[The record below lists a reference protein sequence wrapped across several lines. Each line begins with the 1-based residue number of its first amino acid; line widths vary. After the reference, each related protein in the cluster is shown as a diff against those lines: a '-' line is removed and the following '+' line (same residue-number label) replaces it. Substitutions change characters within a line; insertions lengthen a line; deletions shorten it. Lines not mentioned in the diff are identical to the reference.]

1 MVLRSSGHS
10 SSIFLEPFAPPELPG
25 FIATMAPLTPAGRV
39 SGARQVSLLHV
50 LNLLTVPSPITLCRS
65 DRLACFLDRTYR
77 RNRSEEPVPPTQAGQ
92 RRRQLGFAMGLLAR
106 RDKRPYRVRHPTDQ
120 SFTSWCSPHP
130 LTGTQFRSVTAV
142 RPTTDRDSHPADSIH
157 SQSHSP
163 RREPGDCDAVHRV
176 AGLCRSTA
184 RTPDGMANG
193 VARRPAVPG
202 LAPGACMPAC
212 QRRARAASRM
222 DSFPCGHKSPR
233 REPGDCDDLHR
244 LASLCRSTA

>member
-1 MVLRSSGHS
+1 MRRGSLRLVELVALSPMVLRSSGHS

-163 RREPGDCDAVHRV
+163 P
-176 AGLCRSTA
+176 A
-184 RTPDGMANG
+184 R
-193 VARRPAVPG
+193 ARR
-202 LAPGACMPAC
+202 L
-212 QRRARAASRM
+212 
-222 DSFPCGHKSPR
+222 
-233 REPGDCDDLHR
+233 
-244 LASLCRSTA
+244 

>member
-163 RREPGDCDAVHRV
+163 QRELGDCDVAHQLET
-176 AGLCRSTA
+176 AGLMRCRLSGKA
-184 RTPDGMANG
+184 WAEWHAGWRLFPQSPGSRPGASMSQG
-193 VARRPAVPG
+193 SGLPVPSRRPCKQARGRMPKR
-202 LAPGACMPAC
+202 ACV
-212 QRRARAASRM
+212 
-222 DSFPCGHKSPR
+222 
-233 REPGDCDDLHR
+233 E
-244 LASLCRSTA
+244 

>member
-10 SSIFLEPFAPPELPG
+10 SSIFLEPFAPPALPG

-39 SGARQVSLLHV
+39 SGARQVSLLHG

-77 RNRSEEPVPPTQAGQ
+77 RNCSEEPVPPTQAGQ

-106 RDKRPYRVRHPTDQ
+106 RDKRPYRVRHPTDR

-130 LTGTQFRSVTAV
+130 LAGTQFRSVTAV

-163 RREPGDCDAVHRV
+163 GRKPGDCGNKGHPLATPLEPGSWPIGAPRNSPPAR
-176 AGLCRSTA
+176 AGGFYCRTRRA
-184 RTPDGMANG
+184 DQVCDPANKCQG
-193 VARRPAVPG
+193 TVPG
-202 LAPGACMPAC
+202 VGTVPILGSC
-212 QRRARAASRM
+212 
-222 DSFPCGHKSPR
+222 
-233 REPGDCDDLHR
+233 
-244 LASLCRSTA
+244 SL

>member
-163 RREPGDCDAVHRV
+163 QRELGDCDAAHQLSTSRAMNHAGPV
-176 AGLCRSTA
+176 AGHAQLQAVGAVKWRPRSGRGCGRARMAGGPGCRS
-184 RTPDGMANG
+184 
-193 VARRPAVPG
+193 PA
-202 LAPGACMPAC
+202 
-212 QRRARAASRM
+212 
-222 DSFPCGHKSPR
+222 
-233 REPGDCDDLHR
+233 
-244 LASLCRSTA
+244 

>member
-163 RREPGDCDAVHRV
+163 GREPGDGGSLGQPVGHATRSLQHICMV
-176 AGLCRSTA
+176 APVSALRHS
-184 RTPDGMANG
+184 P
-193 VARRPAVPG
+193 P
-202 LAPGACMPAC
+202 
-212 QRRARAASRM
+212 ARAGGCAIASVLNQQGA
-222 DSFPCGHKSPR
+222 SPCQWS
-233 REPGDCDDLHR
+233 
-244 LASLCRSTA
+244 A

>member
-163 RREPGDCDAVHRV
+163 RREPGDCDVVHQLEL
-176 AGLCRSTA
+176 AGLERHGWQVGFYS
-184 RTPDGMANG
+184 PS
-193 VARRPAVPG
+193 P
-202 LAPGACMPAC
+202 
-212 QRRARAASRM
+212 RARAQGLLWGREGLPVRSSR
-222 DSFPCGHKSPR
+222 PR
-233 REPGDCDDLHR
+233 KRARGRMPKRACVE
-244 LASLCRSTA
+244 